1 MTTRRPLPSSII
13 SSGHP
18 TASPASPPSSAST
31 ALHRSSS
38 LYPALRL
45 DAAIDTMDD
54 RHQPGPVDAG
64 VEAQRERRAAR
75 RQELARRAAEGNSLP
90 AASTTSR
97 TRRLFLFDGPD
108 YEWEEGHVLTMSFR
122 AGEKS
127 YSVDLQ
133 TAGITERELRR
144 ACPNRPLFDG
154 QLPGAG
160 HQVRRHYWRN

>member
-1 MTTRRPLPSSII
+1 
-13 SSGHP
+13 
-18 TASPASPPSSAST
+18 
-31 ALHRSSS
+31 
-38 LYPALRL
+38 
-45 DAAIDTMDD
+45 MDD

-144 ACPNRPLFDG
+144 ITRAAAHAPQLVHELLIAGRAAHIFEALETIAANLEGPTRPGDLIPVTSKG
-154 QLPGAG
+154 GRLGAKKEE
-160 HQVRRHYWRN
+160 REE